1 MIYFCIPC
9 HNEERTVGIVLWK
22 IRQVMAEFPRDYQIL
37 VADDASTDK
46 SYDVLEPY
54 SRVLPLTLLR
64 QRERRGYAATLEM
77 LLREA
82 VRRSAYPKRD
92 IVVVMQADFT
102 DDPEFAVALLKRL
115 ESGADIAVPDPVATP
130 DPGLMRG
137 LATRFARQFAMRRE
151 WPPEVKDPLHGFLA
165 IRLFCAQKAFDA
177 QPGRLLAWEGRA
189 ANAALLHA
197 VLPHARR
204 VDAVEITSHPN
215 RLQRN
220 SRFAAIASVR
230 SAWRFGR
237 GAPTAGILDVEQLSP
252 DQVHGD
258 RAALRTSTP
267 NGTRDSAEKRE
278 GPASRRRRSGE
289 PAGRGD
295 RSARTAGDR
304 SRGAPQEATAGQ
316 GGPGQGEGSQRQ
328 RRAPAASQ
336 TASQPAEAGA
346 GSGQPEKSRSGD
358 RSRSQTPRRGR
369 PEKRPEDASEMS
381 PLRDEIEG
389 TVMPEAGVET
399 APQESADTKKRRP
412 RGSRGRRGGRK
423 RSARETPAGEL
434 GQAPQGSSSEA
445 LTVPEAE
452 SEGNGTEDGAEAA
465 TNGEGASRKRRRR
478 GRRGGRR
485 HKGSRTPGDGT
496 LGAPDGAPVTGS
508 DPAPAAA
515 GPTGPPDE

>member
-22 IRQVMAEFPRDYQIL
+22 IRQVMADFPRDYQIL

-64 QRERRGYAATLEM
+64 QSERRGYAATLEM

-102 DDPEFAVALLKRL
+102 DDPEFAVALLRRL
-115 ESGADIAVPDPVATP
+115 ESGADIAVPDPAASAE
-130 DPGLMRG
+130 PGLMRG
-137 LATRFARQFAMRRE
+137 LASRFARQFAMRRE

-215 RLQRN
+215 RLQRT

-230 SAWRFGR
+230 NAWRFGR
-237 GAPTAGILDVEQLSP
+237 GEPTAGILNVEQLSP

-267 NGTRDSAEKRE
+267 NGTRDSAERRE
-278 GPASRRRRSGE
+278 GPASRGRRSGE

-295 RSARTAGDR
+295 RG
-304 SRGAPQEATAGQ
+304 SRP
-316 GGPGQGEGSQRQ
+316 
-328 RRAPAASQ
+328 
-336 TASQPAEAGA
+336 SQPAQAGA
-346 GSGQPEKSRSGD
+346 DTGPGERPRGGG

-369 PEKRPEDASEMS
+369 PEKRPDNASKMS
-381 PLRDEIEG
+381 PAGDEVEG
-389 TVMPEAGVET
+389 TVMPEAGAET
-399 APQESADTKKRRP
+399 APQESADMKKRRP

-423 RSARETPAGEL
+423 RSTRETPGGEL
-434 GQAPQGSSSEA
+434 GQAPQGSNSEA

-452 SEGNGTEDGAEAA
+452 AEDNGMEDGADSA

-485 HKGSRTPGDGT
+485 HKGSRSPRDGT
-496 LGAPDGAPVTGS
+496 LGAPDDAPLTGS

>member
-22 IRQVMAEFPRDYQIL
+22 IRQVMADFPRDYQIL

-64 QRERRGYAATLEM
+64 QSERRGYAATLEM

-92 IVVVMQADFT
+92 IVVVLQADFT

-115 ESGADIAVPDPVATP
+115 ESGADIAVPDPVASAE
-130 DPGLMRG
+130 PGLMRG

-151 WPPEVKDPLHGFLA
+151 WPPEVKDPLHGFIA

-230 SAWRFGR
+230 NAWRFGR
-237 GAPTAGILDVEQLSP
+237 GAQTAGILDVEQLAP

-267 NGTRDSAEKRE
+267 NGTRDSAGKRE
-278 GPASRRRRSGE
+278 GPASRPRRSGE
-289 PAGRGD
+289 PVGRGD
-295 RSARTAGDR
+295 RSSRTSGDR
-304 SRGAPQEATAGQ
+304 SRGAPQEARAGQ
-316 GGPGQGEGSQRQ
+316 AGPRQGEGSNRQ

-336 TASQPAEAGA
+336 TASPAEAGA
-346 GSGQPEKSRSGD
+346 GTAPRDKPRGGG

-369 PEKRPEDASEMS
+369 PEKRPDNASEMS
-381 PLRDEIEG
+381 PVRDEIEG
-389 TVMPEAGVET
+389 TAPPEAGVET
-399 APQESADTKKRRP
+399 APEESADAKKRRP

-423 RSARETPAGEL
+423 RSARPTPAGEL
-434 GQAPQGSSSEA
+434 GQAPQGSNSEA
-445 LTVPEAE
+445 LTAPEAE
-452 SEGNGTEDGAEAA
+452 SEGTGTEDGADAA
-465 TNGEGASRKRRRR
+465 TNGEGAARKRRRR

-485 HKGSRTPGDGT
+485 HKASRTPRDGT
-496 LGAPDGAPVTGS
+496 LGAPDGAPVAGS
-508 DPAPAAA
+508 DPAPAVA